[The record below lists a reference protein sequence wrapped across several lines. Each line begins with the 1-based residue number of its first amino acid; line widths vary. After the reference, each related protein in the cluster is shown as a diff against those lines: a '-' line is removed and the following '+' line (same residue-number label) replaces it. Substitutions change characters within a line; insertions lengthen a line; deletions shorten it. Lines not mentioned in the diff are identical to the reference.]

1 MQKRKPELKSHR
13 RCSDG
18 TRMLVTSTESDQ
30 ETQRKSQSRTDWGQ
44 KRLAPEISADY
55 RPPSLP
61 WKNWKSISE
70 EQLWSLLRSIL
81 KSLTLAPTY
90 KHKCIRVHLSA
101 HPHRCPAPPPWR
113 AHTELECVFSFKKP
127 HRALDLETAFR
138 TNKLPAKFPSDC
150 SYRGALRCQQ

>member
-1 MQKRKPELKSHR
+1 MKAKGDSWASGLAPVEMRAIHAERKPEVKSHR

-55 RPPSLP
+55 QPPSLP

-90 KHKCIRVHLSA
+90 KHKCIRVHMSA
-101 HPHRCPAPPPWR
+101 HTHRCPGPPTP
-113 AHTELECVFSFKKP
+113 LKSS
-127 HRALDLETAFR
+127 HRTGMCFLSKSHIGL
-138 TNKLPAKFPSDC
+138 
-150 SYRGALRCQQ
+150 